1 MDRKELEQTISLL
14 IDNLVNL
21 DDPEGKYAILLKDG
35 RKIDNKSFNY
45 W

>member
-21 DDPEGKYAILLKDG
+21 DDPEGKYAIPLKDG
-35 RKIDNKSFNY
+35 
-45 W
+45 